1 MSATTLVTATPRSC
15 CTDVSDLWSP
25 VPLSSTWKDLSMSER
40 EHFVV
45 FCPNC
50 GTPFDDIVSMMSHQQ
65 AAHYS
70 GK

>member
-1 MSATTLVTATPRSC
+1 M
-15 CTDVSDLWSP
+15 SDLRSP
-25 VPLSSTWKDLSMSER
+25 VPLSSTRKDLNVSER

-50 GTPFDDIVSMMSHQQ
+50 GVPFDDIALMMSHQQ